1 MYRFEKANVAKDF
14 YMPSSNICSIYEFD
28 ENFEK
33 NYVLALGQLKHLF
46 GEPDYMT
53 NNLENQFR
61 YVIKATN
68 EKRDVLLL
76 EAYCAGSGPAIGG
89 IRDSDSKEAAYE
101 LAAYIRHSQ
110 TLDYDYEGYYLD
122 APSKVQH
129 GIKNGEPYWEER
141 EISENEAEEFQE
153 EVW

>member
-1 MYRFEKANVAKDF
+1 
-14 YMPSSNICSIYEFD
+14 
-28 ENFEK
+28 
-33 NYVLALGQLKHLF
+33 
-46 GEPDYMT
+46 MT

-68 EKRDVLLL
+68 EKGDVLFL

-89 IRDSDSKEAAYE
+89 IQDNDSKEAAYE
-101 LAAYIRHSQ
+101 LATYIRHSK

-141 EISENEAEEFQE
+141 EISEKEAEEFQE
-153 EVW
+153 EVWWFS

>member
-68 EKRDVLLL
+68 EKGDVL
-76 EAYCAGSGPAIGG
+76 
-89 IRDSDSKEAAYE
+89 
-101 LAAYIRHSQ
+101 
-110 TLDYDYEGYYLD
+110 
-122 APSKVQH
+122 SKVQH
-129 GIKNGEPYWEER
+129 GIKNGEPYWEKR
-141 EISENEAEEFQE
+141 EISEKEAEEFQE